1 MNVNI
6 IKQTVGRVISEN
18 ATTILTG
25 AGVLGVVA
33 TAVLTAKATRQ
44 ADARIWE
51 ETRQLKRD
59 FPDDAAD
66 PRMNRELDAVS
77 KAKAVWMYYVPP
89 VIIGAGTIACIVMS
103 HRMSAQKA
111 AALAAAYGISENRLK
126 EYREKMAEKLTGP
139 KNQAINDEIAQ
150 DRVNANPPKGE
161 ILVLADGEVIFY
173 DVLTD
178 RYFRSTVEKV
188 RQAENEINQE
198 LYLTQGASLSEFY
211 QLIGLKSTP
220 FSDIIGWN
228 SINDDGPLKIEFSTA
243 LTPDSKPCM
252 TISFNHIPKPDYHKM
267 F

>member
-1 MNVNI
+1 MNFPSNL
-6 IKQTVGRVISEN
+6 KQQAGRLISEN

-25 AGVLGVVA
+25 VGVVGTVA
-33 TAVLTAKATRQ
+33 TAVLTAKASFKAAEILR
-44 ADARIWE
+44 RE
-51 ETRQLKRD
+51 EMQYQIESDGHGQLDTKD
-59 FPDDAAD
+59 
-66 PRMNRELDAVS
+66 
-77 KAKAVWMYYVPP
+77 KIKAVWPLYVPP
-89 VIIGAGTIACIVMS
+89 VLIGGATIASIVMAN
-103 HRMSAQKA
+103 RMSAQRA
-111 AALAAAYGISENRLK
+111 AALAAAYGMSESRLK

-161 ILVLADGEVIFY
+161 VLILADGEVIFY

-178 RYFRSTVEKV
+178 RYFRSTVETV

-211 QLIGLKSTP
+211 DRIGLKPTP

-228 SINDDGPLKIEFSTA
+228 SIHDDGPLKVEFSTA

-252 TISFNHIPKPDYHKM
+252 TINFNHVPKPDYHKLY
-267 F
+267 